1 MDAWVLR
8 WLVPEA
14 ALVEEF
20 EEFQALPA
28 GSSRLLPGAPE
39 NSDLAKTYIIIIL
52 TGSGQQ
58 VEEALVFR
66 PRLVLTKYKIKQ
78 I

>member
-1 MDAWVLR
+1 VDVWVLQ

-28 GSSRLLPGAPE
+28 GSSRLLPG
-39 NSDLAKTYIIIIL
+39 N
-52 TGSGQQ
+52 GQQ
-58 VEEALVFR
+58 VEEALGFR
-66 PRLVLTKYKIKQ
+66 PR
-78 I
+78 

>member
-1 MDAWVLR
+1 MDVWVLQ

-28 GSSRLLPGAPE
+28 GSSRLPPGAPE
-39 NSDLAKTYIIIIL
+39 NSDLAKN
-52 TGSGQQ
+52 
-58 VEEALVFR
+58 
-66 PRLVLTKYKIKQ
+66 
-78 I
+78 

>member
-1 MDAWVLR
+1 MSKTNYERNVNIGLEFCQNEQQLYPGLQVDAWVLQ

-39 NSDLAKTYIIIIL
+39 NSNLAKN
-52 TGSGQQ
+52 
-58 VEEALVFR
+58 
-66 PRLVLTKYKIKQ
+66 
-78 I
+78 